1 MAEETAALKVEEFAI
16 TGSITGKLED
26 ILPKI
31 SSSPFFSV
39 KLENNELEITRIES
53 RDINKKPFLF
63 YLVSIKEEGMTVTY
77 SIAPDTSEK
86 LRKLTIIKN
95 VASILS
101 MINENFHVDETKF
114 FQYIDSAIEDVLNSM
129 SQNYSVLFNRYDALV
144 SEYRELKRQNLEL
157 VASNRN
163 LTIEAAQ
170 LKDENSKLSEELKA
184 LQTFSDES
192 LMAMVEDWIIAH
204 NNTIDIDDFAK
215 TYKIPSPRVEQ
226 ILNKM
231 VSQGYLELKS

>member
-1 MAEETAALKVEEFAI
+1 MAEETPSIKVEEFAI

-26 ILPKI
+26 ILSKI
-31 SSSPFFSV
+31 SNSPFFSA
-39 KLENNELEITRIES
+39 KIENNELLVTKIES

-63 YLVSIKEEGMTVTY
+63 YILAIKEEGMTVTY

-86 LRKLTIIKN
+86 LRKLTVIKN
-95 VASILS
+95 VAAILS

-114 FQYIDSAIEDVLNSM
+114 FQYIDSAIEDVLNSL
-129 SQNYSVLFNRYDALV
+129 SQSYSVLFNRYDALV

-157 VASNRN
+157 IASNRN

-204 NNTIDIDDFAK
+204 NSTIDIDEFAK

>member
-1 MAEETAALKVEEFAI
+1 MAEETPSIKVEEFAI

-26 ILPKI
+26 ILSKI
-31 SSSPFFSV
+31 SNSPFFSA
-39 KLENNELEITRIES
+39 KIENNELLVTKIES

-63 YLVSIKEEGMTVTY
+63 YILAIKEEGMTVTY

-86 LRKLTIIKN
+86 LRKLTVIKN
-95 VASILS
+95 VAAILS

-114 FQYIDSAIEDVLNSM
+114 FQYIDSAIEDVLNSL
-129 SQNYSVLFNRYDALV
+129 SQSYSVLFNRYDALV

-157 VASNRN
+157 IASNRN

-170 LKDENSKLSEELKA
+170 LKDENSKLSEELKV

-204 NNTIDIDDFAK
+204 NSTIDIDEFAK